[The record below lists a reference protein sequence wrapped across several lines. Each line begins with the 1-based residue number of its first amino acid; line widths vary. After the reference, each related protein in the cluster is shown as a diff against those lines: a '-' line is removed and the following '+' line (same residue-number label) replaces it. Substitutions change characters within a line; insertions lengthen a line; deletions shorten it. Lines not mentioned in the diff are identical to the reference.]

1 MARPEPVLP
10 GTARVHRLTLPAVAL
25 LLAALAALPVQGTED
40 APLRYDYTVLNV
52 YPHDP
57 RAFTQGL
64 LYRAGHLYE
73 STGRYGESE
82 LRRVRLETG
91 RVVQR
96 RRLGRRCFGEGLTA
110 MDDRLVQLTWRNGVA
125 FVRDARRFAL
135 LERFEYPGEGWGL
148 AYHDGRLIMSDG
160 SAVLRFLDPGGFIE
174 LDRVTVRDQG
184 RPLVGLNEL
193 EMVDDVLYA
202 NVWQTDEIVMI
213 DLATGRV
220 TGRADLTGLLSPAER
235 AEADVL
241 NGIAWDADDR
251 RLFVTGKLWPK
262 LFEIRLTPQPRQT
275 RPQQKMGSEQQ
286 LGSE

>member
-1 MARPEPVLP
+1 MARPDPVLP
-10 GTARVHRLTLPAVAL
+10 GSAHVHRLTLPAVAL
-25 LLAALAALPVQGTED
+25 LLTALAALPIDAAED

-82 LRRVRLETG
+82 LRRVSLETG
-91 RVVQR
+91 RVVKR
-96 RRLGRRCFGEGLTA
+96 RRLGRRYFGEGLTA

-125 FVRDARRFAL
+125 FVRDAGSLAL

-148 AYHDGRLIMSDG
+148 AHDGRRLIMSDG
-160 SAVLRFLDPGGFIE
+160 SAVLRFLNPAGLVE
-174 LDRVTVRDQG
+174 LDRVTVRDRG

-193 EMVDDVLYA
+193 EMVDDLLYA

-213 DLATGRV
+213 DLASGRV
-220 TGRADLTGLLSPAER
+220 TGRADLSGLLTPAER
-235 AEADVL
+235 AETDVL

-262 LFEIRLTPQPRQT
+262 LFEISLTPQPGPT
-275 RPQQKMGSEQQ
+275 RPQQQ
-286 LGSE
+286 LGSEQELGSE